1 LLHPRVFAFS
11 GSPATWEQSLTAAV
25 LAGGSAAAVS
35 HRAGARLWGV
45 LDDETVEIT
54 VPRNR
59 SCDLEGVT
67 VHRSR
72 DLVEDHISR
81 WKGFPVTKP
90 ARTIVDLG
98 AVLPPG
104 ELEDV
109 LDRALTK
116 RLLKVAGVEW
126 MLNELSG
133 KGRHGTAA
141 VAKMLD
147 ERALGMEPADGLLE
161 PRMARLLRR
170 AGLPAAEF
178 QHQVHTSEGRFL
190 ARVDFAYPALLLAIE
205 VDGFESHG
213 TPRAMAKDFVRQNGL
228 VPYGWRVLRFTW
240 AQVVHQP
247 DEVGATI
254 GATRAALAA

>member
-1 LLHPRVFAFS
+1 MLHPRVFAFS
-11 GSPATWEQSLTAAV
+11 GSPATWERSLTAAV

-35 HRAGARLWGV
+35 HRAAARLWEV
-45 LDDETVEIT
+45 LADETVEIS
-54 VPRNR
+54 VPRHR
-59 SCDLEGVT
+59 SCNLEGVT

-72 DLVEDHISR
+72 DLVDDHISR

-98 AVLPPG
+98 AVLPPD

-133 KGRHGTAA
+133 KGRAGTAV
-141 VAKMLD
+141 VARMLD
-147 ERALGMEPADGLLE
+147 ERALGKEPADGLLE
-161 PRMARLLRR
+161 PRMARLLQK
-170 AGLPAAEF
+170 AGLPPAIF
-178 QHQVHTSEGRFL
+178 QHAVHDPAGRFL
-190 ARVDFAYPALLLAIE
+190 AQVDFAYPELLLGIE
-205 VDGFESHG
+205 VDGFETHG

-247 DEVGATI
+247 DVVGATI
-254 GATRAALAA
+254 GATLAALAA